1 MGETKTKIIKW
12 ENENCYEKAFHF
24 VIGALILQQ
33 IRCRTRIRV
42 LKGDEWV
49 NEIRKGEKNLQN

>member
-49 NEIRKGEKNLQN
+49 K